1 MPSTL
6 ATEELLE
13 ENQQQE
19 EGTVQETQAAEK
31 IRMLYKGVRLLKKKT
46 LASSRQASAEQKKTA
61 ADAMGTDPARI
72 SLSTKLHDK
81 NEPRVKAFR
90 KAIADVNA
98 WFHDPNYTLPWPE
111 PTIRQVKKGKVMLDG
126 EHEVIEDNKRP
137 DGSYEVKFRTFV
149 DGTARVRRIV
159 IDQDEHKTRVQ
170 SAFQR
175 FKAEGVRLIT
185 IVKREARALA
195 AEMPRIIERQR
206 AKLKNA
212 FNASDYE
219 FDPDACTM
227 EISFPALMPDPEL
240 AEIDE
245 ESFREERERYERLQI
260 ETVRL
265 ERQRMAEQMI
275 GWLDGLALAL
285 SQRELLDKEYEI
297 ISKTAT
303 ENGWTKI
310 VYKDADRK
318 EAEVELTAADL
329 KRRLSV
335 DDKPR
340 KFNNATAS
348 RLFSAVNEAKSRKE
362 ELGITSP
369 ALDTA
374 ITQLQRMLR
383 SENAET
389 LPEALRTDPAF
400 ATQVQDRCVAIASS
414 LFESSEIAPRRAII
428 RKQMQ
433 HPKLQGAT

>member
-19 EGTVQETQAAEK
+19 EGTTQETQAAEK
-31 IRMLYKGVRLLKKKT
+31 IRMLYKGVRLIKKKT
-46 LASSRQASAEQKKTA
+46 LASSKQASAEQKKKA
-61 ADAMGTDPARI
+61 ADAMGTDPTRI

-111 PTIRQVKKGKVMLDG
+111 PTIRQVKKGRVMLDG
-126 EHEVIEDNKRP
+126 EHEVIEDTKR
-137 DGSYEVKFRTFV
+137 DTGEHEVKFRV
-149 DGTARVRRIV
+149 YVEGAARVRRIV
-159 IDQDEHKTRVQ
+159 IDQDEYKRRVQ

-175 FKAEGVRLIT
+175 FKAEGLRLIA

-219 FDPDACTM
+219 FDPDACSM
-227 EISFPALMPDPEL
+227 EISFPPLMPDPEL

-245 ESFREERERYERLQI
+245 ESFREEHERYERLQI

-285 SQRELLDKEYEI
+285 SQRELLDKEYEV
-297 ISKTAT
+297 ISKRNLDGGVEVTYRNS
-303 ENGWTKI
+303 E
-310 VYKDADRK
+310 RK
-318 EAEVELTAADL
+318 EEVALLLPSEV
-329 KRRLSV
+329 KRRLSM

-348 RLFSAVNEAKSRKE
+348 RLFSAVEEAKSRKE
-362 ELGITSP
+362 ELGIASP

-400 ATQVQDRCVAIASS
+400 AGQVQDRCVAIAGA
-414 LFESSEIAPRRAII
+414 LFESSEIAPRRAIL
-428 RKQMQ
+428 RRQMV
-433 HPKLQGAT
+433 HPKLRESA